1 MVVVM
6 AVMVAELHLFPT
18 LSGNVACCQL
28 ISAICMRIE
37 SSALIE
43 TDIATPPVCEQRF
56 IEQPRIVPVA
66 ATHAGD

>member
-18 LSGNVACCQL
+18 LSGNIACCQL

-43 TDIATPPVCEQRF
+43 TDIATPIACGQRSS
-56 IEQPRIVPVA
+56 EPPRIAPIA